1 MVKFALVRETRG
13 VNFINLT
20 QMRDEQQQ
28 ISTVRQV

>member
-1 MVKFALVRETRG
+1 MVKFALIRETRG

-20 QMRDEQQQ
+20 QMRTEQQQ